1 MRWLALALTWL
12 ALAMRWL
19 ALAMRWLAL
28 ALGCCA
34 ALATA
39 QEFPRKPIRILIA
52 FGAGGASDAMARTLT
67 DRITPS
73 LGQPFVLE
81 NRPGAGGNIA
91 MDAVAKAPPD
101 GYLLVLT
108 GPALVINP
116 ALYSSL
122 AFDPQKDLAPVA
134 TLAIAPF
141 ALFASATLPVTN
153 VGDLVALA
161 RTRQMNYASVGPGT
175 AGHLAAVLFGA
186 AAGIELTHVP
196 YRSIQLAVP
205 DLVSGDVQ
213 FVFNAYPSLAPMV
226 QAGKLKLLGF
236 SSLKRLRKYPDIPTL
251 SETGLPGF
259 DVGGWYILL
268 APAATPKEVVARL
281 NAEFNRALR
290 EPAVGEAIEK
300 MGFEPAPL
308 SVAEAARFVATESE
322 KWTRSVKLSG
332 AKAE

>member
-1 MRWLALALTWL
+1 MRGLAALALA
-12 ALAMRWL
+12 
-19 ALAMRWLAL
+19 
-28 ALGCCA
+28 CCA
-34 ALATA
+34 ATATA
-39 QEFPRKPIRILIA
+39 QDYPRKPIRILIA

-67 DRITPS
+67 ERITPS

-91 MDAVAKAPPD
+91 METVAKAAPD
-101 GYLLVLT
+101 GYLLVLV

-141 ALFASATLPVTN
+141 ALFASATLPVST

-161 RTRQMNYASVGPGT
+161 RKGKMNYASVGPGT

-205 DLVSGDVQ
+205 DLVSGDVH
-213 FVFNAYPSLAPMV
+213 FVFNAYPALAPMA

-236 SSLKRLRKYPDIPTL
+236 SSPQRLRKYPDIPTL

-259 DVGGWYILL
+259 DVGGWYMTL
-268 APAATPKEVVARL
+268 APAATPMAVVARL

-300 MGFEPAPL
+300 MGFEPAPMGL
-308 SVAEAARFVATESE
+308 AEAAQFVASE
-322 KWTRSVKLSG
+322 AQKWSRSVRLSG
-332 AKAE
+332 ARAE

>member
-1 MRWLALALTWL
+1 MKWLALALACFATL
-12 ALAMRWL
+12 A
-19 ALAMRWLAL
+19 
-28 ALGCCA
+28 A
-34 ALATA
+34 A
-39 QEFPRKPIRILIA
+39 EGYPRKPIRILIA

-67 DRITPS
+67 ERIAPT

-91 MDAVAKAPPD
+91 MEAVAKAPPD
-101 GYLLVLT
+101 GHLLVLT

-122 AFDPQKDLAPVA
+122 SFDPQKDLASVA

-141 ALFASATLPVTN
+141 ALFASATLPVNT
-153 VGDLVALA
+153 VGDLVALGH
-161 RTRQMNYASVGPGT
+161 TRKMNYASVGPGT

-213 FVFNAYPSLAPMV
+213 FVFNAYPPLAPMA
-226 QAGKLKLLGF
+226 QAGKLKMLGF
-236 SSLKRLRKYPDIPTL
+236 SSPQRLRKYPDIATL

-259 DVGGWYILL
+259 EVGGWYMIL
-268 APAATPKEVVARL
+268 APGATPKEVVARL
-281 NAEFNRALR
+281 NAEFNRALK

-300 MGFEPAPL
+300 MGFEPAPMTL
-308 SVAEAARFVATESE
+308 PEAARFVGEESA
-322 KWTRSVKLSG
+322 KWRRSVALSG
-332 AKAE
+332 AKAD

>member
-1 MRWLALALTWL
+1 MKWLALALACFATL
-12 ALAMRWL
+12 A
-19 ALAMRWLAL
+19 
-28 ALGCCA
+28 A
-34 ALATA
+34 AEAY
-39 QEFPRKPIRILIA
+39 PRKPIRILIA
-52 FGAGGASDAMARTLT
+52 FGAGGASDAMARTLG
-67 DRITPS
+67 DRIAPT

-91 MDAVAKAPPD
+91 MEAVAKAPPD
-101 GYLLVLT
+101 GHLLVLT

-122 AFDPQKDLAPVA
+122 SFDPQKDLAPVA

-141 ALFASATLPVTN
+141 ALFASATLPVNT
-153 VGDLVALA
+153 VGDLVALGH
-161 RTRQMNYASVGPGT
+161 TRKMNYASVGPGT

-186 AAGIELTHVP
+186 AAGLELTHVP

-213 FVFNAYPSLAPMV
+213 FVFNAYPPLAPMA
-226 QAGKLKLLGF
+226 QAGKLKMLGF
-236 SSLKRLRKYPDIPTL
+236 SSPQRLRKYPDIPTL

-259 DVGGWYILL
+259 EVGGWYMIL

-281 NAEFNRALR
+281 NVEFNRALK

-300 MGFEPAPL
+300 MGFEPAPMTL
-308 SVAEAARFVATESE
+308 PEAARFVGEESA
-322 KWTRSVKLSG
+322 KWRRSVALSG
-332 AKAE
+332 AKAD

>member
-1 MRWLALALTWL
+1 MRWLALAL
-12 ALAMRWL
+12 A
-19 ALAMRWLAL
+19 
-28 ALGCCA
+28 CCA

-39 QEFPRKPIRILIA
+39 QDFPRKPIRILIA

-67 DRITPS
+67 ERITPS

-141 ALFASATLPVTN
+141 ALFASATLPVNT
-153 VGDLVALA
+153 VGDLVALGHK
-161 RTRQMNYASVGPGT
+161 RKMNYASVGPGT

-213 FVFNAYPSLAPMV
+213 LVFNAYPPLAPMA

-236 SSLKRLRKYPDIPTL
+236 SSPKRLRKYPDIPTL

-259 DVGGWYILL
+259 EVGGWYMVL
-268 APAATPKEVVARL
+268 APAPTPKEVVARL
-281 NAEFNRALR
+281 NAEFNRALK
-290 EPAVGEAIEK
+290 EPEVAETIEK
-300 MGFEPAPL
+300 MGFEPAPMSL
-308 SVAEAARFVATESE
+308 SEAAQFVASE
-322 KWTRSVKLSG
+322 ARKWSRSVKLSG
-332 AKAE
+332 ARVD

>member
-1 MRWLALALTWL
+1 MRWLALAL
-12 ALAMRWL
+12 A
-19 ALAMRWLAL
+19 
-28 ALGCCA
+28 CA
-34 ALATA
+34 ASLATA
-39 QEFPRKPIRILIA
+39 RDFPRKPIRILIA

-67 DRITPS
+67 DRITPA

-91 MDAVAKAPPD
+91 MDAVAKATPD

-122 AFDPQKDLAPVA
+122 SFDPQKDLTPVA

-141 ALFASATLPVTN
+141 ALFASATLPVNT
-153 VGDLVALA
+153 VGDLVAIGG
-161 RTRQMNYASVGPGT
+161 TRKMNYASVGPGT

-186 AAGIELTHVP
+186 AAGLELTHVP

-213 FVFNAYPSLAPMV
+213 FVFNAYPPLAPMA

-236 SSLKRLRKYPDIPTL
+236 SSPKRLRKYPDIPTL

-259 DVGGWYILL
+259 DVGGWYIIL
-268 APAATPKEVVARL
+268 APGSTPKDVVARL

-290 EPAVGEAIEK
+290 EPGVGETIEK
-300 MGFEPAPL
+300 MGFEPAPMSL
-308 SVAEAARFVATESE
+308 PEATGFVASEAQKWRRSVA
-322 KWTRSVKLSG
+322 LSG
-332 AKAE
+332 AKAD